1 MYSDLVDN
9 IGSSQLIVLRMTRMK
24 GPAARVSK
32 KLSKL
37 KLVIKQKQQARLLA
51 NCKVIIA
58 RLNPRQ
64 NIWTIVGTTIKT
76 ISTTTGLAK
85 AVHIILTQ

>member
-1 MYSDLVDN
+1 
-9 IGSSQLIVLRMTRMK
+9 MTRMK
-24 GPAARVSK
+24 GPARVSK

-37 KLVIKQKQQARLLA
+37 KLVIKQEQQARLA
-51 NCKVIIA
+51 NCKVIIV

>member
-1 MYSDLVDN
+1 MYSDLVNN

-24 GPAARVSK
+24 GPARVSK

-37 KLVIKQKQQARLLA
+37 KLVIKQKQQARLG

-58 RLNPRQ
+58 RLLNPRQ

-76 ISTTTGLAK
+76 ISTTTGLAR

>member
-1 MYSDLVDN
+1 
-9 IGSSQLIVLRMTRMK
+9 MK
-24 GPAARVSK
+24 GPARVSK

-37 KLVIKQKQQARLLA
+37 KLVIKQKQQARLA

-76 ISTTTGLAK
+76 ISTTTTGLAQ
-85 AVHIILTQ
+85 AVHIILAQ

>member
-24 GPAARVSK
+24 GPARVSK

>member
-1 MYSDLVDN
+1 MYSDLVNN

-24 GPAARVSK
+24 GPARVPK